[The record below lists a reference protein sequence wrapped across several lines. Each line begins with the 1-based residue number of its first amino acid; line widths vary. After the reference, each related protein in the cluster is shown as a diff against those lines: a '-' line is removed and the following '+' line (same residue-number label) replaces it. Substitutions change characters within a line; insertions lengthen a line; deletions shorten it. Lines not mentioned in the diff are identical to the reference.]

1 MLSDSTEDHRFRSW
15 QRGRMRGS
23 MAKRGLN
30 IYKRKDGRW
39 EGRIRQADF
48 ADGRKK
54 YHSVYG
60 HTYRE
65 VREKM
70 ATLAAEQNSGAKS
83 CSLSVGE
90 VMEIWLRDKRHDWKE
105 STYACYKQL
114 IVRHISESIADR
126 RAESFDNLSFRKY
139 LDSIRKKGDGAKISA
154 AYLNCIGTVIRQA
167 FSYVTAEYQYR
178 LPLLS
183 GKQVREE
190 GKREELP
197 SDKDIRKMLQ
207 YLYANAED
215 STCLGILLAYYTGIR
230 IGELC
235 ALTWGDI
242 DFEEGV
248 LKISKNMQRVKEF
261 GQADSETSIKIQT
274 PKTVTSK
281 RCIPL
286 PESLFSV
293 LKEKRQSA
301 EQYLITGKR
310 RAFAE
315 TRTVQYRFAA
325 ILKKCGIAHFKFH
338 MLRHYFASLCIRRGC
353 DVKSL
358 SEILGHANIQI
369 TLNLY
374 VHSTMQQKRRLM
386 NKVFETEVA

>member
-1 MLSDSTEDHRFRSW
+1 
-15 QRGRMRGS
+15 MRGTMS
-23 MAKRGLN
+23 KRGLN

-39 EGRIRQADF
+39 EGRIRRKDS

-60 HTYRE
+60 HNYRE

-70 ATLAAEQNSGAKS
+70 AALAAEQNSGVKS
-83 CSLSVGE
+83 CALTVGE
-90 VMEIWLRDKRHDWKE
+90 LMEIWLRDKRQGWKE

-114 IVRHISESIADR
+114 IARHISGSIAER
-126 RAESFDNLSFRKY
+126 QAESFDSLSFRRY
-139 LDSIRKKGDGAKISA
+139 LDSIRKKSDGSKISA

-167 FSYVTAEYQYR
+167 FSYVAAEYQYK

-183 GKQVREE
+183 GKQIKETE
-190 GKREELP
+190 KRTELP
-197 SDKDIRKMLQ
+197 ADKDIEKLLQ

-242 DFEEGV
+242 DFDEGV
-248 LKISKNMQRVKEF
+248 LKISKNMQRVKDF
-261 GQADSETSIKIQT
+261 GQADFETSIKIQT
-274 PKTVTSK
+274 PKTATSK
-281 RCIPL
+281 RHIPL
-286 PESLFSV
+286 PEVLLSL
-293 LKEKRQSA
+293 LREKRQSA
-301 EQYLITGKR
+301 GQYLIEGKR
-310 RAFAE
+310 CAFAE

-374 VHSTMQQKRRLM
+374 VHSTMQQKRLLM
-386 NKVFETEVA
+386 NKVFEAGVA

>member
-1 MLSDSTEDHRFRSW
+1 MS
-15 QRGRMRGS
+15 
-23 MAKRGLN
+23 KRGLN

-39 EGRIRQADF
+39 EGRIRRADS

-60 HTYRE
+60 HNYRE

-70 ATLAAEQNSGAKS
+70 AVLEAEQNSGVKS
-83 CSLSVGE
+83 CALSVGE
-90 VMEIWLRDKRHDWKE
+90 LMEIWLRDKRQGWKE

-114 IVRHISESIADR
+114 IARHISGSIADR
-126 RAESFDNLSFRKY
+126 QAESFDSLSFRRY
-139 LDSIRKKGDGAKISA
+139 LDSIRKKSDGSKISA
-154 AYLNCIGTVIRQA
+154 AYLNSIGTVIRQA
-167 FSYVTAEYQYR
+167 FSYVAAEYQYK

-183 GKQVREE
+183 GKQIKETE
-190 GKREELP
+190 KRTELP
-197 SDKDIRKMLQ
+197 ADKDIEKLLQ
-207 YLYANAED
+207 YLYANTED

-242 DFEEGV
+242 DFDEGV
-248 LKISKNMQRVKEF
+248 LKISKNMQRIKDF
-261 GQADSETSIKIQT
+261 DQARSETSIKIQT
-274 PKTVTSK
+274 PKTATSK
-281 RCIPL
+281 RRIPL
-286 PESLFSV
+286 PEVLFSL

-301 EQYLITGKR
+301 GQYLIEGKR
-310 RAFAE
+310 CAFAE

-358 SEILGHANIQI
+358 SEILGHSNIQI

-374 VHSTMQQKRRLM
+374 VHSTMQQKRLLM
-386 NKVFETEVA
+386 NQVFETGVA

>member
-1 MLSDSTEDHRFRSW
+1 MS
-15 QRGRMRGS
+15 
-23 MAKRGLN
+23 KRGLN

-39 EGRIRQADF
+39 EGRIRQAGS

-70 ATLAAEQNSGAKS
+70 AVLAAEQKRDVKS
-83 CSLSVGE
+83 CSLSIGE
-90 VMEIWLRDKRHDWKE
+90 LMAIWLADRRHDWKE

-114 IVRHISESIADR
+114 IACHISGSIAEW
-126 RAESFDNLSFRKY
+126 RAESFDNLSFQRY
-139 LDSIRKKGDGAKISA
+139 LDGIRKKSDGAKISA
-154 AYLNCIGTVIRQA
+154 AYVNCIGTVIRQA
-167 FSYVTAEYQYR
+167 FSYVAENYQYR
-178 LPLLS
+178 LPHLS
-183 GKQVREE
+183 GRQRKEAE
-190 GKREELP
+190 KGMELP
-197 SDKDIRKMLQ
+197 SDKEIGRLLQ

-248 LKISKNMQRVKEF
+248 LKVSKNMQRIKDFERADF
-261 GQADSETSIKIQT
+261 GTSIKVQM
-274 PKTVTSK
+274 PKTATSL

-286 PESLFSV
+286 PEPLFAL
-293 LKEKRQSA
+293 LKEKRKPA
-301 EQYLITGKR
+301 DQYLITGKQ

-315 TRTVQYRFAA
+315 TRTVQYRFAS

-374 VHSTMQQKRRLM
+374 VHPSMQQKRVLL
-386 NKVFETEVA
+386 NKVFETDVA